1 MPTVTDPQY
10 DQPTPPQPT
19 TPPPA
24 PYYPP
29 PPQPYHAGYPAPGFA
44 PAPTNGLATASL
56 VIGIVG
62 FVVTLIPFFVGLLLG
77 GMLNILAFI
86 FGIIGVVTA
95 NRLRGVGQGSA
106 IAGIVLSC
114 VAFALMFVGA
124 GTIW

>member
-1 MPTVTDPQY
+1 MLTVSDPQY
-10 DQPTPPQPT
+10 PPHHQPTPQ
-19 TPPPA
+19 PA

-29 PPQPYHAGYPAPGFA
+29 PPQATYPVAPPYAQ
-44 PAPTNGLATASL
+44 APTNGLATASL

-62 FVVTLIPFFVGLLLG
+62 FVVTLIPFFVGLFLG
-77 GMLNILAFI
+77 GMLNILAFV
-86 FGIIGVVTA
+86 FGIIGVVSSS
-95 NRLRGVGQGSA
+95 RLRGLGQGSA